1 MAHAAEKL
9 NGFYSGSGGISA
21 DVHRV
26 LLIKFAADGSAI
38 PSAEVAHKR
47 SPNLARPPL
56 GCRQNITV
64 TERSLLKPD
73 QFGRP
78 ASQALEQLLSL

>member
-26 LLIKFAADGSAI
+26 LLIEFAADGSAI
-38 PSAEVAHKR
+38 PSAEVAHNR
-47 SPNLARPPL
+47 SPNLAR
-56 GCRQNITV
+56 Q
-64 TERSLLKPD
+64 
-73 QFGRP
+73 
-78 ASQALEQLLSL
+78 LEQERNKVTITFDPTKHN